1 MLIDTE
7 NCPSLFVGTAFG
19 EANFGKKNKEKET
32 VCPFAAALNIAV

>member
-7 NCPSLFVGTAFG
+7 NCPSLSVTAAFG
-19 EANFGKKNKEKET
+19 EASFDKKKEQEI